1 MASFIETIPSI
12 VVSVVVT
19 FLFLWVFY
27 PAWAVLVA
35 EQLEWDVEELS
46 SSPDTADTHPC
57 DESLPP
63 LLSLVI
69 PSYNEED
76 RIPIMI
82 RESFGYLT
90 SQRGKQLLRELQSC
104 CGDRK
109 TTSSV
114 ECDEKSN
121 SSSSSTLEPKIEW
134 IIVNDGST
142 DSTCDI
148 VRATYQEL
156 MANKKGDNGDGGES
170 ASSTSCPT
178 SSSAHANWKWKIV
191 SLRENAG
198 KGGAVKTGMNVAKG
212 NFHLMVDADG
222 ATDFGSGLESL
233 TRELK
238 THTQKVIVAAS
249 RNENNCDGTS
259 SKAKAMTNS
268 MVAVFGSRAHLEKD
282 STAQRSFVRTLL
294 MKSFHFFVSLFVSTK
309 VHDTQCGFKL
319 FTKSASNT
327 IFRTLHLRRWAF
339 YTEIILLC
347 DKQHIDMIEVGVN
360 WKEIDGSKLSTSKL
374 ALAMVSIS
382 MLRDMIC
389 VRFCYTLGIWRVNN
403 GV

>member
-294 MKSFHFFVSLFVSTK
+294 MKSFHFFCESICLDQGSRYAMWFQAFHEVSEQYDLPDSAFAAVGIRHGDHFVVRQTAHRYDRGWSELERDRWIQTQYLETSSGNGIHFHVK
-309 VHDTQCGFKL
+309 RHDLCAVL
-319 FTKSASNT
+319 
-327 IFRTLHLRRWAF
+327 LHAWHM
-339 YTEIILLC
+339 EG
-347 DKQHIDMIEVGVN
+347 K
-360 WKEIDGSKLSTSKL
+360 
-374 ALAMVSIS
+374 
-382 MLRDMIC
+382 
-389 VRFCYTLGIWRVNN
+389 
-403 GV
+403 